1 LDDEMYLARVGPF
14 ELIALPTRYLV
25 RRGLWSVS
33 GPASSIDK
41 ARRAAIAVL
50 RAHLNEH
57 TGERIGLA
65 RVDALYRALAE
76 LKRLT
81 P

>member
-1 LDDEMYLARVGPF
+1 
-14 ELIALPTRYLV
+14 
-25 RRGLWSVS
+25 LWSVS
-33 GPASSIDK
+33 GPAGSIDE

-57 TGERIGLA
+57 PGPTIGVA
-65 RVDALYRALAE
+65 SVEAVRRALAE